1 LLSLGSNKLNKK
13 PFYFSIDFEDFSFD
27 LTRSIGLE
35 PQSNFEALELAY
47 EVINTFLSEHFI
59 NPHITFFTTGTVAR
73 IAPDLLRRIA
83 SDGHEIASHY
93 NYHDLMFKQ
102 TNQEIETNLVAAKES
117 IFKAVGYEPLGF
129 RAPVFSIP
137 KERQDI
143 FTVLKKHFK
152 YDSSYVVHPTHKE
165 YKNYQNE
172 FPIVD
177 DNFLEIPVLTKDYF
191 FNKLQMKSGGTF
203 LRFFSK
209 EMLKETMDSSLKN
222 GYMPLIYLHPYD
234 YLTNREFW
242 VSWKLFKQ
250 TNDIKNWVKYFRQIQ
265 WIGIGNK
272 SVFPK
277 MKYLLQFY
285 EHQGP
290 MKNLLDK

>member
-1 LLSLGSNKLNKK
+1 
-13 PFYFSIDFEDFSFD
+13 
-27 LTRSIGLE
+27 
-35 PQSNFEALELAY
+35 
-47 EVINTFLSEHFI
+47 
-59 NPHITFFTTGTVAR
+59 
-73 IAPDLLRRIA
+73 
-83 SDGHEIASHY
+83 
-93 NYHDLMFKQ
+93 
-102 TNQEIETNLVAAKES
+102 
-117 IFKAVGYEPLGF
+117 
-129 RAPVFSIP
+129 
-137 KERQDI
+137 
-143 FTVLKKHFK
+143 
-152 YDSSYVVHPTHKE
+152 
-165 YKNYQNE
+165 
-172 FPIVD
+172 
-177 DNFLEIPVLTKDYF
+177 
-191 FNKLQMKSGGTF
+191 MKSGGTF